1 MKIISWNVNSVRAR
15 INYVNELLQTEKPDF
30 LCLQET
36 KIIDSEFPNKSF
48 TELGYFSYFFGIP
61 SYNGVAIL
69 SKKKLINIE
78 KLNLCNK
85 LDARI
90 ISAETSDFDI
100 MSVYVPAGGDAPDPN
115 INPKFRHKLL
125 FLDEL
130 NQLLKTK
137 KKIIVCG
144 DLNVAP
150 S

>member
-36 KIIDSEFPNKSF
+36 KIIDSEFPNKNF

-69 SKKKLINIE
+69 SKKKFINIE

-90 ISAETSDFDI
+90 ISVETSDFDI
-100 MSVYVPAGGDAPDPN
+100 MSVYVPAGGDAPDPK

-130 NQLLKTK
+130 NQLLKTQ

-150 S
+150 L

>member
-15 INYVNELLQTEKPDF
+15 INYVKELLQTEKPDF

-36 KIIDSEFPNKSF
+36 KIKDNEFPSKSF

-78 KLNLCNK
+78 KLDLCNK

-90 ISAETSDFDI
+90 ISAETSSFDI
-100 MSVYVPAGGDAPDPN
+100 MTVYVPAGGDTPDPN
-115 INPKFRHKLL
+115 INTKFRHKLL

-137 KKIIVCG
+137 KKNHCVRRFKCCT
-144 DLNVAP
+144 

>member
-1 MKIISWNVNSVRAR
+1 MKIISWNVNSIRAR

-36 KIIDSEFPNKSF
+36 KIIDNEFPIKSF

-69 SKKKLINIE
+69 SKKKSINIE

-100 MSVYVPAGGDAPDPN
+100 MSVYVPAGGDTPDPN
-115 INPKFRHKLL
+115 INAKFRHKLL

-137 KKIIVCG
+137 KKLLFAAI
-144 DLNVAP
+144 
-150 S
+150 

>member
-36 KIIDSEFPNKSF
+36 KIIDSEFPIKNF

-69 SKKKLINIE
+69 SKKKFINIE
-78 KLNLCNK
+78 KINLCNK

-90 ISAETSDFDI
+90 ISVKTSDFDM
-100 MSVYVPAGGDAPDPN
+100 MSVYVPAGGDVPDPK

-130 NQLLKTK
+130 NQLLKK
-137 KKIIVCG
+137 KKKNYFRSF
-144 DLNVAP
+144 LNI
-150 S
+150 